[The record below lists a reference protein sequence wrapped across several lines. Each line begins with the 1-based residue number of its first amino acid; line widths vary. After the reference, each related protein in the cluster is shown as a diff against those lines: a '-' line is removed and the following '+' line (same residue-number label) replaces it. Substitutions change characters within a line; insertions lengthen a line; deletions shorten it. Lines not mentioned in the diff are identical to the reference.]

1 VIKPEIPQDEAK
13 RLEALRSLGILDTP
27 PEERFDRLTRLAK
40 RLFDV
45 PVASVSL
52 IDSNREWFKS
62 CIGLDVEELP
72 RDISFCGH
80 AILGDQMLVIPNAL
94 EDERFAD
101 NPLVNDETHVRFYAG
116 YPLRAPDGS
125 KLGTLCIVDY
135 EPRYFE
141 PDDLQALADLA
152 CIAESEFSMMQLA
165 TKDDLTG
172 ILNRRGF
179 MMLSRHSLSLSA
191 RDNVTHSLVFMD
203 LDYFKSVNDQFGH
216 PEGDRALATF
226 ARVMEHELRDSD
238 IVARLGGDE
247 FAALL
252 SHSTKADG
260 EALMARLQSSIA
272 AINQQEGRGYV
283 IAFSYGVV
291 EYDRK
296 KHDSIESLIA
306 ECDALMY
313 EVKKAKR

>member
-1 VIKPEIPQDEAK
+1 MI
-13 RLEALRSLGILDTP
+13 SL
-27 PEERFDRLTRLAK
+27 
-40 RLFDV
+40 
-45 PVASVSL
+45 
-52 IDSNREWFKS
+52 
-62 CIGLDVEELP
+62 
-72 RDISFCGH
+72 DI
-80 AILGDQMLVIPNAL
+80 Q
-94 EDERFAD
+94 
-101 NPLVNDETHVRFYAG
+101 
-116 YPLRAPDGS
+116 
-125 KLGTLCIVDY
+125 K
-135 EPRYFE
+135 
-141 PDDLQALADLA
+141 
-152 CIAESEFSMMQLA
+152 
-165 TKDDLTG
+165 
-172 ILNRRGF
+172 
-179 MMLSRHSLSLSA
+179 
-191 RDNVTHSLVFMD
+191 
-203 LDYFKSVNDQFGH
+203 
-216 PEGDRALATF
+216 GDRALATF
-226 ARVMEHELRDSD
+226 ARVMEHELRYSD